1 MDWLSIGS
9 SVLGAV
15 GNLWSANNAND
26 MQRQNL
32 ENQMAFNREVMQNRH
47 QWEVEDLRQAGL
59 NPLMSVTSP
68 TGTLSAPSA
77 PAAQKAELGNSA
89 LALGQLQIADKQA
102 EAQLLSAKAN
112 AKNADTA
119 FEAMQNENR
128 NISSQIRAR
137 EVQNETSW
145 LQVNAAVENAKSQ
158 SELWKAQTVKQ
169 YLENNFLPSM
179 YTAQLDEIETR
190 IANSIAETAA
200 KILLMDRQGQAALT
214 NAAAQTM
221 MAHTLEANGVSLREL
236 NFNQIKDIQN
246 KMGIESAKWNLE
258 KPILKL
264 KSDIAAYDDEVFMGQ
279 GIGSSATRS
288 AHNIGK
294 VFGDLTGITGVLSLI
309 K

>member
-1 MDWLSIGS
+1 MDWLSIGG

-15 GNLWSANNAND
+15 GSLWSANNAND

-47 QWEVEDLRQAGL
+47 QWEVQDLRQAGL

-119 FEAMQNENR
+119 YEAMQNENR

-179 YTAQLDEIETR
+179 YTAQLNEIETR

-236 NFNQIKDIQN
+236 NFQQIKDIKN
-246 KMGIESAKWNLE
+246 RMGIESEKWDLE
-258 KPILKL
+258 KPIVQL

-294 VFGDLTGITGVLSLI
+294 VFGDLTGITGILSLI